1 MNNIKNKLIPKTVIS
16 GIINRY
22 NKTPK
27 LTLVNE
33 ISFYQTAFVQ
43 KSFANMDQDNSLED
57 NSCAITLNSQ
67 STSNERLEFLGDKII
82 DFITTEFLF
91 DAFPD
96 KDEGFL
102 TKLKSRIVKKESLA
116 FLGDKLGFREY
127 MLISTHVERNQGRNN
142 PRFLEDIFES
152 FIGGFYKDQN
162 SDILVVKQFLLGVYD
177 EFIDLEKLIN
187 VNDNFK
193 DSILRYF
200 HSKNYGHP
208 VYTPLNTY
216 DGTTVIKTFLSAVLV
231 SKEAVSDPAD
241 KIQAK
246 KIHERLIKSLPEEPY
261 KVLKDSMN
269 GKFVLG
275 IGSGDT
281 KKSSQQDCSKN
292 CLTNLKVSHNY

>member
-1 MNNIKNKLIPKTVIS
+1 MNNIKNKLIPKAVIS
-16 GIINRY
+16 KIINRY
-22 NKTPK
+22 NKTPA
-27 LTLVNE
+27 LTLVNDTA
-33 ISFYQTAFVQ
+33 FYQTAFVQ

-57 NSCAITLNSQ
+57 NSCAITLKSP

-91 DAFPD
+91 DTFPD

-152 FIGGFYKDQN
+152 FVGGFYKDQN
-162 SDILVVKQFLLGVYD
+162 SDIKVVKHFLLGVYQ

-231 SKEAVSDPAD
+231 PKEAVTDPAD
-241 KIQAK
+241 KTEAR
-246 KIHERLIKSLPEEPY
+246 KIHEKLLRSLPEEPY
-261 KVLKDSMN
+261 KVLKASID